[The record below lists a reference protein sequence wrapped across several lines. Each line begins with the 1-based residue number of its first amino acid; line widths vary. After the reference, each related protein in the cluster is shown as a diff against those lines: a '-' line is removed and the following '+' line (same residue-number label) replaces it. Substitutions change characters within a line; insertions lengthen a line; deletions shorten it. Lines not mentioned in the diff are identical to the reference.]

1 MVLSELTAVLIWW
14 LSLFLLGIL
23 TFPIIRKVLWNFGD
37 QSYLF
42 SKIFALVLLTY
53 LTWILSHLFSYSI
66 ATITAALA
74 IMLFCSILVQRKYAL
89 RLTAK
94 PAQHF
99 CSNFS
104 KKFVDQTFLKFE
116 IKSVVEGEL
125 IFGLIFIFFLLI
137 RAYRPEIGGLDIGM
151 VGEKWM
157 DFAFL
162 NAVGRSDYFPP
173 IDPWFSSRV
182 IDCYYYFGYLATS
195 ILIKITTIK
204 ASIAYNLA
212 VATYAAFLGSAVFG
226 IAANL
231 CQKKSCGG
239 IAVLFVLFLG
249 NLGIIAPLWIEM
261 SKGLNLFQVLTTP
274 NFWYFWVPSRVVP
287 DGITE
292 FPFFTYILGDL
303 HPHLVAMP
311 FQMLVLALLLE
322 MFTEK
327 NFFENRFMLMFLP
340 LCLGFLIPLN
350 SWDYFTYAMLLL
362 GIITVK
368 VRGIGIRRSS
378 IYSCGLI
385 LSSLVLYAPFFLEFR
400 PKAIEGIELVTGGR
414 TPVYSLV
421 AMFGIFL
428 LLLFSWLLFSIKNFF
443 AKNFF
448 KALTGLASKTL
459 QVFRGGRGKVPTWG
473 RAPHKERFYFVYLLI
488 LFAVAAILIP
498 EVVYFKSGFYSSAVD
513 RGNTIFKFYLQAWL
527 LLGIASAFI
536 VCQLKEKIERKS
548 LKTVFFVMF
557 TVLLIIS
564 ALYLPLAVNSWTE
577 GFGSEP
583 TLDGIGYMKERD
595 DYKGDYQ
602 AIEWLNE
609 NVEDAVIL
617 EAVEDEEQRTD
628 YCRPGRISASTGLQ
642 TVIGWPWHEFLWR
655 RDEEVWRRADD
666 VKEIYSTDNVSLA
679 SSLLNKYNVRYVY
692 VGGLERELY
701 EEKGLIKFKSN
712 CFEEVFSKGAVMIYS
727 VKSDCA
733 LPFKLAVYET

>member
-14 LSLFLLGIL
+14 LTLFLLGIL
-23 TFPIIRKVLWNFGD
+23 TFPIIRKVLRNFGD

-74 IMLFCSILVQRKYAL
+74 ILLFCSILVQRKYAF
-89 RLTAK
+89 RLK
-94 PAQHF
+94 
-99 CSNFS
+99 
-104 KKFVDQTFLKFE
+104 
-116 IKSVVEGEL
+116 IRSVVEGEL
-125 IFGLIFIFFLLI
+125 IFLSIFLFFLLI

-195 ILIKITTIK
+195 ILVKITTIK

-212 VATYAAFLGSAVFG
+212 VATYAALLGSAVFG
-226 IAANL
+226 IAANI
-231 CQKKSCGG
+231 CRKKSGG
-239 IAVLFVLFLG
+239 LIAVLFVLFIG
-249 NLGIIAPLWIEM
+249 NLGILAPLWMEM
-261 SKGLNLFQVLTTP
+261 SKGVHFFQVLTTP
-274 NFWYFWVPSRVVP
+274 NFSYFWIPSRVVP

-322 MFTEK
+322 IFCEK
-327 NFFENRFMLMFLP
+327 NFFENRFMLLFLP

-362 GIITVK
+362 GIIAVK

-378 IYSCGLI
+378 ILSFGLI

-414 TPVYSLV
+414 TPLLSLV
-421 AMFGIFL
+421 GMFGLFLFL
-428 LLLFSWLLFSIKNFF
+428 LFLWLLFSIKNFF
-443 AKNFF
+443 GNAF
-448 KALTGLASKTL
+448 L
-459 QVFRGGRGKVPTWG
+459 
-473 RAPHKERFYFVYLLI
+473 KEMFYFVHLLI

-564 ALYLPLAVNSWTE
+564 ALYPVLAVNSWTG

-595 DYKGDYQ
+595 DYQGEYQ

-609 NVEDAVIL
+609 NVENAVIL
-617 EAVEDEEQRTD
+617 EAVEDEERRAD

-655 RDEEVWRRADD
+655 RDEEVWRREDD

-679 SSLLNKYNVRYVY
+679 LSLLNEYNVSYVY
-692 VGGLERELY
+692 VGGLERVLY
-701 EEKGLIKFKSN
+701 EAEGLAKFKSN
-712 CFEEVFSKGAVMIYS
+712 YFEAVFCKEGVEIYR
-727 VKSDCA
+727 VEKVT
-733 LPFKLAVYET
+733 FQ

>member
-1 MVLSELTAVLIWW
+1 MTFLKERFLIGLGLGICLVVLVYIGIGDFVIWW

-23 TFPIIRKVLWNFGD
+23 TFPIIRKVLRNFGD

-42 SKIFALVLLTY
+42 AKIFALVLLTY
-53 LTWILSHLFSYSI
+53 LTWILSHLFSYSL
-66 ATITAALA
+66 ATIVSALA

-89 RLTAK
+89 RLK
-94 PAQHF
+94 
-99 CSNFS
+99 
-104 KKFVDQTFLKFE
+104 

-125 IFGLIFIFFLLI
+125 IFLSIFIFFLLI

-173 IDPWFSSRV
+173 VDPWFSSKV

-212 VATYAAFLGSAVFG
+212 VATYAAMLGSAVFG

-231 CQKKSCGG
+231 CRKKSCGG
-239 IAVLFVLFLG
+239 IAVLFVLFIG
-249 NLGIIAPLWIEM
+249 NLGILAPLWIEM

-274 NFWYFWVPSRVVP
+274 NFSYFWVPSRVVP

-311 FQMLVLALLLE
+311 FQMLVLALLLQ
-322 MFTEK
+322 MFTEE

-340 LCLGFLIPLN
+340 LCMGFLIPLN
-350 SWDYFTYAMLLL
+350 SWDYFTYTMLLL
-362 GIITVK
+362 GIIV
-368 VRGIGIRRSS
+368 VRGGMEIRRSS
-378 IYSCGLI
+378 DAKKIPNHKHQNLNKSNYLNSKFRISWKSGEWLQCLTLSCGLI
-385 LSSLVLYAPFFLEFR
+385 LSSLVLYIPFFLEFH
-400 PKAIEGIELVTGGR
+400 PKAIEGVELVTGSR

-421 AMFGIFL
+421 AMFGLFL
-428 LLLFSWLLFSIKNFF
+428 FLLFSRLLFLSLQTLRQPFKKSSNF
-443 AKNFF
+443 
-448 KALTGLASKTL
+448 
-459 QVFRGGRGKVPTWG
+459 
-473 RAPHKERFYFVYLLI
+473 FYFVHLLI
-488 LFAVAAILIP
+488 LFGVAAILIP
-498 EVVYFKSGFYSSAVD
+498 EVIYFKSGFYSSAVD

-536 VCQLKEKIERKS
+536 VCRVKEKIEK
-548 LKTVFFVMF
+548 KTIKPIFFALF
-557 TVLLIIS
+557 ALLLIIS
-564 ALYLPLAVNSWTE
+564 ALYPVLAVNSWTG
-577 GFGSEP
+577 GFSSEP
-583 TLDGIGYMKERD
+583 TLDGLGYMKERD
-595 DYKGDYQ
+595 DYQGEYR

-609 NVEDAVIL
+609 NIEDAIIV
-617 EAVEDEEQRTD
+617 EAVEDEEHRTD

-642 TVIGWPWHEFLWR
+642 TVIGWPWHELLWR
-655 RDEEVWRRADD
+655 RDEEVWKRVED

-679 SSLLNKYNVRYVY
+679 LSLLNKYNVSYVY
-692 VGGLERELY
+692 VGMLERNLY
-701 EEKGLIKFKSN
+701 EAEGLIKFESN
-712 CFEEVFSKGAVMIYS
+712 CFEEVFCKEEVKIYK
-727 VKSDCA
+727 VKLC
-733 LPFKLAVYET
+733 

>member
-1 MVLSELTAVLIWW
+1 MTFLKERFLVILGFWICLVVLVCIGILDFLRAIQIQNTQLTAVLIWW

-23 TFPIIRKVLWNFGD
+23 TFPIIRKVLRNFGD

-74 IMLFCSILVQRKYAL
+74 ILLFCSILVQRKYAL
-89 RLTAK
+89 RLK
-94 PAQHF
+94 
-99 CSNFS
+99 
-104 KKFVDQTFLKFE
+104 
-116 IKSVVEGEL
+116 IRSVVEGEL
-125 IFGLIFIFFLLI
+125 IFLSIFLFFLLI
-137 RAYRPEIGGLDIGM
+137 RAYRPEIGGLDVGM

-195 ILIKITTIK
+195 ILVKITTIK

-212 VATYAAFLGSAVFG
+212 VATYAALLGSAVFG
-226 IAANL
+226 IAANI
-231 CQKKSCGG
+231 CRKKSCGW

-249 NLGIIAPLWIEM
+249 NLGILAPLWIEM
-261 SKGLNLFQVLTTP
+261 SKGINFFQVLTTP
-274 NFWYFWVPSRVVP
+274 NFSYFWIPSRVVP

-322 MFTEK
+322 LFCEK
-327 NFFENRFMLMFLP
+327 NFVENRFMLMFLP

-362 GIITVK
+362 GIIAVK
-368 VRGIGIRRSS
+368 VRGMGIRRSS
-378 IYSCGLI
+378 ILSFGLI
-385 LSSLVLYAPFFLEFR
+385 LASLVLYLPFFLEFR

-448 KALTGLASKTL
+448 
-459 QVFRGGRGKVPTWG
+459 F
-473 RAPHKERFYFVYLLI
+473 KERFYFVHLLI
-488 LFAVAAILIP
+488 LFGVAAILIP

-527 LLGIASAFI
+527 LLGIASTFI

-564 ALYLPLAVNSWTE
+564 ALYPVLAVNSWTG
-577 GFGSEP
+577 GFGLEP

-595 DYKGDYQ
+595 DYQGEYQ

-609 NVEDAVIL
+609 NVENAIIL
-617 EAVEDEEQRTD
+617 EAVEDEERRTD

-679 SSLLNKYNVRYVY
+679 LSLLNKYNVSYVY
-692 VGGLERELY
+692 VGRQERVLY
-701 EEKGLIKFKSN
+701 EAEGLAKFESN
-712 CFEEVFSKGAVMIYS
+712 YFEEVFCKEGVEIYR
-727 VKSDCA
+727 VEKVTF
-733 LPFKLAVYET
+733 P